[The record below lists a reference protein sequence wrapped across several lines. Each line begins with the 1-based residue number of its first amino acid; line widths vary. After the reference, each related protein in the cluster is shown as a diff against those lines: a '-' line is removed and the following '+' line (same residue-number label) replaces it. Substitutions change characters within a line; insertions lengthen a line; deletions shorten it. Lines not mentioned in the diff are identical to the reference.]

1 MNYVN
6 AYARNREYP
15 DIAQCSGAVRDRAAT
30 IVGTCFQFNEGVA
43 KNLCARSRKCQ
54 VLQVL
59 RKISLG
65 TCNPNSPIAPAKVIA
80 QISHYGTAYECVA
93 QALHNGTK

>member
-1 MNYVN
+1 MRATVN
-6 AYARNREYP
+6 TQTLLSAAARFAAARHNSWNRVY
-15 DIAQCSGAVRDRAAT
+15 
-30 IVGTCFQFNEGVA
+30 FNEGVA

-59 RKISLG
+59 RKISLE
-65 TCNPNSPIAPAKVIA
+65 TCNSDFPIAPAKVIA

-93 QALHNGTK
+93 QAFHNGTT